1 MKPSDRIHLIKEIS
15 VALGKENWSIIDLTL
30 KQFKLSW
37 SSQWNGS
44 DRDDYVMDMINNAS
58 DQSLVDLA
66 KHLGVV
72 TELESS
78 EQPSFWSPN
87 QPRIFISH
95 LATEKIAVKNI
106 KIELGKYGLVCFIAH
121 EDIKPTKEWQQE
133 IEIALTT
140 MDALVAFLTP
150 GFNES
155 KWTDQEIGVAIGRK
169 VPIIPLKVGIDP
181 YGFVGKYQAL
191 QAKDLMPKDIAKG
204 IIELLAVKPQIAFKI
219 SNALVERLEDSSSWA
234 ESKRIMDLIEKCR
247 QFSDEALERL
257 KAAPK
262 ANSQVRDSFGVPERI
277 KKIVENI
284 GS

>member
-15 VALGKENWSIIDLTL
+15 ASLGKENWTLIDLTL
-30 KQFKLSW
+30 KQFKLPW
-37 SSQWNGS
+37 SDQWNGS
-44 DRDDYVMDMINNAS
+44 NTDDYVIDMISNA
-58 DQSLVDLA
+58 DDHSLVDLA

-78 EQPSFWSPN
+78 EQPAFWSPN
-87 QPRIFISH
+87 QPRIFLSH
-95 LATEKIAVKNI
+95 LATEKKAI
-106 KIELGKYGLVCFIAH
+106 KIIKTELGKYGLACFVAH
-121 EDIKPTKEWQQE
+121 EDIEPTKEWQTE

-169 VPIIPLKVGIDP
+169 VPIVPLKVGIDP
-181 YGFVGKYQAL
+181 YGFIGKYQAL
-191 QAKDLMPKDIAKG
+191 QAKDRMPNDVAREIV
-204 IIELLAVKPQIAFKI
+204 ELLAAKPQIAFKI

-234 ESKRIMDLIEKCR
+234 ESKRVMDLIEKSR
-247 QFSDEALERL
+247 QFSDEALEKL

-262 ANSQVRDSFGVPERI
+262 GNTQVRDAWGVPERI
-277 KKIVENI
+277 KTIVAKI
-284 GS
+284 SS

>member
-1 MKPSDRIHLIKEIS
+1 MKPSDRIHLIKETS
-15 VALGKENWSIIDLTL
+15 AALGKENWSIIDLTL
-30 KQFKLSW
+30 RQFKLPW
-37 SSQWNGS
+37 SEQWNGS
-44 DRDDYVMDMINNAS
+44 NRDDYVMDMISNAN

-78 EQPSFWSPN
+78 EQPAFWSPN
-87 QPRIFISH
+87 QPRIFLSH
-95 LATEKIAVKNI
+95 LAKERIAVKSI
-106 KIELGKYGLVCFIAH
+106 KTELSKYGLACFIAH
-121 EDIKPTKEWQQE
+121 EDIEPTKEWQTE

-169 VPIIPLKVGIDP
+169 VPIVPLKVGIDP
-181 YGFVGKYQAL
+181 YGFIGKYQAL
-191 QAKDLMPKDIAKG
+191 QAKDRMPNEIARE
-204 IIELLAVKPQIAFKI
+204 IVELLAAKPQIAFKI
-219 SNALVERLEDSSSWA
+219 SNALVGRLEDSSSWA

-262 ANSQVRDSFGVPERI
+262 GNSQVGDSWGVPERI

>member
-1 MKPSDRIHLIKEIS
+1 MKPSERIHLIKETS

-30 KQFKLSW
+30 KQFKLPW
-37 SSQWNGS
+37 SEQWNGS
-44 DRDDYVMDMINNAS
+44 NRDDYVMDMINNAS

-78 EQPSFWSPN
+78 EQPTFWSPN
-87 QPRIFISH
+87 QPRIFLSH
-95 LATEKIAVKNI
+95 LATEKVAVKRI
-106 KIELGKYGLVCFIAH
+106 KTELVKYGLACFVAH
-121 EDIKPTKEWQQE
+121 EDIEPTKAWQTE

-140 MDALVAFLTP
+140 MDALVAYLTP

-169 VPIIPLKVGIDP
+169 VPIVPLKVGLDP
-181 YGFVGKYQAL
+181 YGFIGKYQAL
-191 QAKDLMPKDIAKG
+191 QTKNLTPAAIAKE
-204 IIELLAVKPQIAFKI
+204 IVELLAAKPQIAFKI
-219 SNALVERLEDSSSWA
+219 SNVLVEKLEHSSSWA
-234 ESKRIMDLIEKCR
+234 EAKRIMDLIEECR

-257 KAAPK
+257 KEAPK
-262 ANSQVRDSFGVPERI
+262 GNSQVRDSWGVPERI

>member
-1 MKPSDRIHLIKEIS
+1 MKPSDRIHLIKETS
-15 VALGKENWSIIDLTL
+15 AALGKENWSIIDLTL
-30 KQFKLSW
+30 KQFKLPW
-37 SSQWNGS
+37 SDQWNGS
-44 DRDDYVMDMINNAS
+44 NRDDYVMDMISNTS

-78 EQPSFWSPN
+78 EQPGFWSPN

-121 EDIKPTKEWQQE
+121 EDIEPTKEWQKE

-169 VPIIPLKVGIDP
+169 VPIVPLKVGIDP
-181 YGFVGKYQAL
+181 YGFIGKYQAL
-191 QAKDLMPKDIAKG
+191 QAKDLMPKDIARE
-204 IIELLAVKPQIAFKI
+204 IIELLSVKPQIAFKI
-219 SNALVERLEDSSSWA
+219 SNALVGRLEDSSSWA
-234 ESKRIMDLIEKCR
+234 ESKRIMDLIEECH

-257 KAAPK
+257 KAAPN
-262 ANSQVRDSFGVPERI
+262 ANSQVRDSWGVPERI

-284 GS
+284 SS